1 MRDLL
6 AICGGYSLLPALPG
20 AQSVRS
26 AAALASLLEKGPPRA
41 VIVELVAPA
50 HDRLQLIRAVR
61 RRYPGVPC
69 VVVAQNSTE
78 EMAVAALRAGANEY
92 LRAPVERDSLLA
104 ALESLCSPAGSG
116 GHPGII
122 GEHPATLRVAL
133 YLERVAVTDS
143 TVLITGETG
152 TGKELAAR
160 QIHMS
165 GQRRGQPFVSVN
177 CAAVPDTLLE
187 SELFGRERGAYTD
200 AYTSAEG
207 KFCQADRGTLFLDE
221 IGDMTSFAQAKLLR
235 VLETREVWRLG
246 GSRGIPV
253 NVRIIAATNQNIEDL
268 VAAGRFRPD
277 LFYRLNVARLRMP
290 ALRERRSDIPLLVT
304 HYVRQMNLRFGR
316 EIAGFSEESMKRMT
330 AYDWPGNIREL
341 KNFVEAAFIDLPI
354 ARSGLAELPDSL
366 LERLRGAIQQS
377 PEEQEHL
384 LNTLKEMR
392 WNVSRAAER
401 LHISRMTLYRKIAKY
416 GIARG

>member
-20 AQSVRS
+20 AQHVRS

-50 HDRLQLIRAVR
+50 PDRLQLIRAVR
-61 RRYPGVPC
+61 GRYPAVPC
-69 VVVAQNSTE
+69 VVVARNSTE

-92 LRAPVERDSLLA
+92 LRAPVETGAILAVLDRLCRPPDSK
-104 ALESLCSPAGSG
+104 SDC
-116 GHPGII
+116 GII
-122 GEHPATLRVAL
+122 GDHPAAR
-133 YLERVAVTDS
+133 RVAVYLDRVSATDS

-160 QIHMS
+160 RIHTS
-165 GQRRGQPFVSVN
+165 GRRRDQPFVSVN

-187 SELFGRERGAYTD
+187 SELFGRERGAYTG
-200 AYTSAEG
+200 AYASADG
-207 KFCQADRGTLFLDE
+207 KFRQADRGTLFLDE
-221 IGDMTSFAQAKLLR
+221 IGDMTAFAQAKLLR

-253 NVRIIAATNQNIEDL
+253 DVRIIAATNQNIEEL

-290 ALRERRSDIPLLVT
+290 ALRERRSDIPLLVA

-316 EIAGFSEESMKRMT
+316 EIAGFSEESMERMT

-341 KNFVEAAFIDLPI
+341 KNFVEAAFIDLPLG
-354 ARSGLAELPDSL
+354 RSGLAELPDSL
-366 LERLRGAIQQS
+366 LDRLRGAVHQS
-377 PEEQEHL
+377 PQEQEQL